1 MLRFAASGR
10 QVKASGQA
18 PEDNLDVLRHAA
30 PSREVEAS
38 GQAPEDN
45 PDLSNDADQG

>member
-1 MLRFAASGR
+1 M
-10 QVKASGQA
+10 GQA

-30 PSREVEAS
+30 LGREVEAS

-45 PDLSNDADQG
+45 LDLSRHAVQG

>member
-1 MLRFAASGR
+1 M
-10 QVKASGQA
+10 GQA

-30 PSREVEAS
+30 PGREVEAS

-45 PDLSNDADQG
+45 LGVLRHAVQG